1 MLGLG
6 ANISGGSPVGIV
18 GAAAPAPL
26 SDYFYESDMVSDE
39 FNVFGTI
46 VLNRISEYVG
56 KENVISIASSTS
68 NPAYLYTYIS
78 SCPTIVGNSYCRF
91 EITYFIPT
99 GSEVFNINASKNG
112 GTYTTL
118 LNSLTIGSWV
128 TQTSSDILFDR
139 GNVSSLLFRFAVSG
153 DPIIYISSIK
163 VIDVTDQYPLVGS
176 SPPPGG
182 YYDGALDQSSLSY
195 VGAAAAYSLRLV
207 YSYYDGSAIR
217 VRRASDNAEQDIGF
231 SNGVLDTSTL
241 STFCSGTNGFV
252 KTWYDQSLNGWDF
265 TQATTASQ
273 PKIYDS
279 VDGVVIN
286 PDTARPS
293 AYFAVGNFIKTAN
306 YQVIR
311 TKDYAQFQVHKLAD
325 ASMSNTTRFTDNN
338 LSKLYNQYDLF
349 YFFDGTQA
357 GLVAEDENTNLFTY
371 NRKESE
377 NLITWHKNG
386 ALVFTRDNYLSASWP
401 VVNAGQYNTFQLG
414 STFSANPFYFD
425 ELVAYNS
432 DQSTNRT
439 GIEANINDFYQMYW
453 SGAESRLLDSHPN
466 AAAAFSL
473 RALNSNYTG
482 PLVRVRRASD
492 NAEQDVLATYDG
504 ELNVEALATFCA
516 GTDGFIK
523 TWYDQS
529 GNGNDATQTSNANQ
543 PKIYDGTTASV
554 VTENGKPIINLVSGN
569 SCTLLLNTT
578 ITSSTTHIFGV
589 AELDS
594 TNNKVMIGKTAGT
607 GIYIANNNDPN
618 TAEVGSSLY
627 INGASSL
634 ISTRDQLSDQFQNQT
649 SFNSI
654 QNLSTASQTRIGMP
668 NGGGD
673 DYKMFNM
680 QEIIFYS
687 SDQSSNRAAIEANI
701 NAFYSIY

>member
-182 YYDGALDQSSLSY
+182 YYDGALDQSSFSY

-207 YSYYDGSAIR
+207 YSYYDGPAIR

-231 SNGVLDTSTL
+231 SNGVLDTSAL

-252 KTWYDQSLNGWDF
+252 KTWYDQSLNSNDA
-265 TQATTASQ
+265 TQTTTADQ

-279 VDGVVIN
+279 VTGVLLKNAN
-286 PDTARPS
+286 PDIYFNGTAHLSNSMSIVNQPITILCVTSIEAYSAGVNYIFDSDPS
-293 AYFAVGNFIKTAN
+293 NTNKVFIGANTSRDWRFFAGATINTTTDAELSQTLLTGLF
-306 YQVIR
+306 
-311 TKDYAQFQVHKLAD
+311 D
-325 ASMSNTTRFTDNN
+325 ASNSELHVNGV
-338 LSKLYNQYDLF
+338 SA
-349 YFFDGTQA
+349 GT
-357 GLVAEDENTNLFTY
+357 G
-371 NRKESE
+371 
-377 NLITWHKNG
+377 
-386 ALVFTRDNYLSASWP
+386 
-401 VVNAGQYNTFQLG
+401 NAGSNGMSDLYVGTKNDGLFGIKGGCQ
-414 STFSANPFYFD
+414 
-425 ELVAYNS
+425 ELILYPS
-432 DQSTNRT
+432 DQSANRAA
-439 GIEANINDFYQMYW
+439 IEANINDFYQMYW
-453 SGAESRLLDSHPN
+453 DGSQLSLLDSYPS
-466 AAAAFSL
+466 AAVAYSL
-473 RALNSNYTG
+473 RALNSAYIG
-482 PLVRVRRASD
+482 PLIRVRRASD
-492 NAEQDVLATYDG
+492 NAEQDVRATYSGLLDTS
-504 ELNVEALATFCA
+504 ALATFCA
-516 GTDGFIK
+516 GTNGFVK

-529 GNGNDATQTSNANQ
+529 GGGNNAVQAATASQ
-543 PKIYDGTTASV
+543 PKIYDSVTGVLLDNLKPTFTTGTGQGLTF
-554 VTENGKPIINLVSGN
+554 TPISLTNFS
-569 SCTLLLNTT
+569 
-578 ITSSTTHIFGV
+578 IFGV
-589 AELDS
+589 MYHPGNASLVYGNSDATRLIFQNLDTALNYS
-594 TNNKVMIGKTAGT
+594 TTTNGTYT
-607 GIYIANNNDPN
+607 GITKNAQVLLSAHRDNGVSESVYQDGSALPQITQGGAGAIELNSIMPVRPGDPN
-618 TAEVGSSLY
+618 RKYQE
-627 INGASSL
+627 L
-634 ISTRDQLSDQFQNQT
+634 I
-649 SFNSI
+649 I
-654 QNLSTASQTRIGMP
+654 YA
-668 NGGGD
+668 
-673 DYKMFNM
+673 
-680 QEIIFYS
+680 
-687 SDQSSNRAAIEANI
+687 SDQSANRAAIEANI